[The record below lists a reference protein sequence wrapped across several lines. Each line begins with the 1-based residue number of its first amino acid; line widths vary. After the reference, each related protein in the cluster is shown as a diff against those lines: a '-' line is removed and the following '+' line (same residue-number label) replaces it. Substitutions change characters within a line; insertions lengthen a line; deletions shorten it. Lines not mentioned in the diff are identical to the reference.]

1 MTRANTQHES
11 HNASRG
17 PTAGH
22 PLWARPMLLSC
33 AIAVAVLYG
42 SLIPFDF
49 AWSSAVDR
57 GGGMLGAIL
66 DALTSPRWTPPQAG
80 HSSLGVPVAA
90 SDLVLNLLL
99 YAPLGVTLRMALRPR
114 TRHAAAQV
122 GGAVLL
128 AFAMSWLVESLQSL
142 MPARVASANDAVA
155 NTCGAL
161 LAALVAPALWGWYK
175 RAVFWV
181 YCKSSGPIARLR
193 AWRDR
198 PVTAIVLALF
208 NAVVIGGWYALELRR
223 TGVVG
228 DSAGG
233 GLPFQRAFDLP
244 YDLGALVL
252 GRAMLVY
259 AGLGCL
265 LLLLTCTAGRRV
277 ALGWVVLA
285 VALIALAA
293 ELSRAATHDAM
304 PDVTGP
310 LLALAAAALMSVT
323 VYTFSLAVKRS
334 NRRRKAERFD
344 GPDRR
349 RNPHEYAR

>member
-1 MTRANTQHES
+1 MTRANTQPETLDPPGDPS
-11 HNASRG
+11 
-17 PTAGH
+17 AGH
-22 PLWARPMLLSC
+22 PLWARPMLHAC
-33 AIAVAVLYG
+33 ALAVALLYG

-49 AWSSAVDR
+49 AWSAAAERS
-57 GGGMLGAIL
+57 GGAI
-66 DALTSPRWTPPQAG
+66 DAFVGALTSPRWASAEPG
-80 HSSLGVPVAA
+80 RSSLGVPFAV
-90 SDLVLNLLL
+90 SDAVLNLLL
-99 YAPLGVTLRMALRPR
+99 YVPLGVALRMALRPR
-114 TRHAAAQV
+114 WSNAAAQV
-122 GGAVLL
+122 GGTVLL
-128 AFAMSWLVESLQSL
+128 AFALSWSVESLQSL
-142 MPARVASANDAVA
+142 MSARVASANDAVA
-155 NTCGAL
+155 NTGGAL

-175 RAVFWV
+175 RAVFAL
-181 YCKSSGPIARLR
+181 YCRSAGLIGWLR

-198 PVTAIVLALF
+198 PITAVLLALF
-208 NAVVIGGWYALELRR
+208 NAIIIGGWYVLELRR
-223 TGVVG
+223 SGVVG
-228 DSAGG
+228 GATGG
-233 GLPFQRAFDLP
+233 ALPFERAFDLP

-310 LLALAAAALMSVT
+310 LLALAAAALMSIT

-334 NRRRKAERFD
+334 NRRRKAERYD

-349 RNPHEYAR
+349 HHRYEYE